1 MSHQELGK
9 LIAALSLGGAISL
22 MSGCS
27 TTQSNRPD
35 VSQVSHNI
43 CSITR
48 ASPDYQKAALLAE
61 QKWGTPANIL
71 LAIVHQESR
80 FQSEA
85 RPRMKYVGGVPVG
98 HISSAYGY
106 SQALDG
112 TWEEYQQKTGNFS
125 GQRDDIYDAMDFIGW
140 YNEQTYERS
149 GVAKNDPYN
158 LYLAYHEGQGG
169 YNRGTYNK
177 KPWLLRVAKKVKN
190 QAYAYNSQL
199 DTCALYVD
207 ASDAQQKTKAPKTV
221 AKAPTTASQPKRP
234 APDQLADNSDVTS
247 HNVADLFNKKAPAP
261 ARTQKTSA
269 ADLPAPSSCRN
280 WPYC

>member
-27 TTQSNRPD
+27 TTQSSKTD
-35 VSQVSHNI
+35 VSRVSHNI

-112 TWEEYQQKTGNFS
+112 TWEEYKQKTGNFN
-125 GQRDDIYDAMDFIGW
+125 GQRNDIYDAMDFIGW
-140 YNEQTYERS
+140 YNHQTYHRS
-149 GVAKNDPYN
+149 GVSKNDTYN

-169 YNRGTYNK
+169 FNRGTYNK
-177 KPWLLRVAKKVKN
+177 KPWLKRVAKKVKN
-190 QAYAYNSQL
+190 QAYAYDNQM
-199 DTCALYVD
+199 DNCTLYVEAD
-207 ASDAQQKTKAPKTV
+207 EHKQSPKPEQTV
-221 AKAPTTASQPKRP
+221 AKRKAPTTKPARP
-234 APDQLADNSDVTS
+234 SADQLADNGGIKEQ
-247 HNVADLFNKKAPAP
+247 NLADLFNKASSKRSHKA
-261 ARTQKTSA
+261 KS
-269 ADLPAPSSCRN
+269 ADLPPPSSCRN